1 MPEAA
6 QRRGEHGIDVRAV
19 LWTGAAIVATLVLA
33 GIGALVVWSA
43 WKGEQAHEAPNAAR
57 DFRIAG
63 PQLESAPQADRE
75 AFIYNKERLLHSW
88 GWVDPA
94 SGTAHIPVEEAM
106 RILAERRQE
115 TQEGKR

>member
-19 LWTGAAIVATLVLA
+19 LWTGVAIVATLVLA
-33 GIGALVVWSA
+33 GIGSLVVWWA
-43 WKGEQAHEAPNAAR
+43 WRGEQVHAAPNAVR
-57 DFRIAG
+57 DFPIAG

-75 AFIYNKERLLHSW
+75 AFIHDKERLLHSW

-94 SGTAHIPVEEAM
+94 SGTAHIPIDEAM